1 MKPYRHNIL
10 NIYPL
15 SPMQTGMF
23 FHYLKDPDSLSYQ
36 QQIAWRIRGHF
47 DIKAFYAAWNELVA
61 HHDILRTNFI
71 YRHSR
76 VPVQVVAETRELI
89 PDIEDLSDAADHINA
104 IKERERYTPFDLEKG
119 PLLRLKVVKLSTE
132 EYEIILTH
140 HHIIMDGWSLG
151 NLVKESL
158 SLYSLHLRSQARP
171 VHRSRPYR
179 DYINW
184 LNRQDREG
192 STQFWRTYLEGYD
205 TQATPVQS
213 PTPTL
218 DERQKALHFD
228 INHDDLAVLNR
239 LATTHNVTLN
249 TVFQALWG
257 FLLCQYNNR
266 DDVVFGTVVSGRP
279 QDLNG
284 VEDMAG
290 IFINTIPVR
299 LRIEADMTLAD
310 LLQQVQQNTLHCA
323 VHHHSALS
331 DIQAHTPLK
340 DRLFGSLYV
349 MENYPLDDVFEL
361 NQPLPGTGFCV
372 TALETWEKTHFDFG
386 LRLLPD
392 QGAMNIKIGYN
403 PALYDDRH
411 MAQIR
416 THLHT
421 LIQHLI
427 TQGSATRLVDLELT
441 SPLSPTI
448 TYKKKKDT
456 LVSLFKKQVART
468 PQASC
473 LVCCDQDL
481 TYQDVER
488 LSDRVA
494 ARLQNDLSLKADDRV
509 ALLLQRGPW
518 AVIAILGVLKA
529 GAAYV
534 PIDPETPA
542 KRMQH
547 ILDDSAAKALLVG
560 PATRA
565 TAQRLDVSHIIDIT
579 NNAKTEAY
587 RAVTITPDNLAYV
600 IYTSGTTGTP
610 KGVMI
615 QHDSVVHLV
624 QAMHKDVYGCHKDRL
639 NMVLLTTYVFDGSVQ
654 QIFSALLGGH
664 RLFIMDDDSKRDP
677 QRFVRFCLTHKID
690 VAGCIPNFLALL
702 HDSAELDKLIPKLR
716 HMIFGGEALPTKLA
730 NHILNAPNAPVVSNL
745 YGPTECCVNAL
756 SFTTDQPVA
765 DHHAHVALGTPLGA
779 GEALILNRWD
789 QPCVPG
795 SVGELCLAGPGVA
808 RGYLNQ
814 PDLSAQKFIPHPH
827 KPKER
832 LYKTGDLVRL
842 NADGNVEFLGR
853 NDQQVKIMGYRIEP
867 DEVAEKLLLHPDIQD
882 AAVVCGTADNG
893 QGYLKACFVPTH
905 PDTLSPDELRRYLGD
920 HLPAHMVPARYSQ
933 LADMPRLVSGKID
946 RKTLL
951 NSPDMLADT
960 QDNPSTPP
968 RSRQEEILLQAFQQ
982 VFGRKDIG
990 IEHDY
995 FQLGG
1000 DSIRA
1005 IQILSHLFQAGM
1017 RMELKDLFDH
1027 PRICDLAPYLVHDD
1041 RVEEEPAMT
1050 GDVPLTPIQKRFFA
1064 TFSTNPNWFN
1074 HAVLLNA
1081 HDRLNENAVQD
1092 ALSAL
1097 SNHHDIFRLR
1107 YQQDANGNWT
1117 QYALDTPPPLCLQ
1130 VIALDKKGTEKR
1142 QIERHANQ
1150 AHTAL
1155 NLQDG
1160 PLARVL
1166 LFKGGAQDRLLLV
1179 LHHLIIDGVSWRILL
1194 EDLASAYETAQ
1205 TNQPIVLAHKTRN
1218 LQTWG
1223 KALQDYARSNA
1234 LQMERPYWQDL
1245 HHQEVCPFPV
1255 EIPSSH
1261 NRLCDTLS
1269 NEITLEKATTKT
1281 LLGEIN
1287 NAFNTTTEEILLI
1300 ALSRTLHSWRKIK
1313 KSIVML
1319 EGHGRSPVLNQCDV
1333 SRTIGWFT
1341 SLYPV
1346 LLELTP
1352 DAGIADQIKRIKE
1365 SLRATPNKGFGYG
1378 VLKYLTPDG
1387 LGDTRD
1393 FDDRCHMT
1401 FNYLGQFDAP
1411 TQTGLFD
1418 VTTDHTGTTVAPSAR
1433 RTTDLDISAMVMDAE
1448 MTISLTYS
1456 KHRFL
1461 QSTMED
1467 LLHLYVRELHMLI
1480 DFCTHQRTSELTP
1493 ADLTLSGLSLDEFE
1507 SLF

>member
-1 MKPYRHNIL
+1 
-10 NIYPL
+10 
-15 SPMQTGMF
+15 MQTGMF

-36 QQIAWRIRGHF
+36 QQIAWRIRGCF
-47 DIKAFYAAWNELVA
+47 DTAAFYAAWNDLVA

-76 VPVQVVAETRELI
+76 VPLQVVAETRELA
-89 PDIEDLSDAADHINA
+89 PDIIDLSDTPERIKQ
-104 IKERERYTPFDLEKG
+104 IKEQERHTPFDLENG
-119 PLLRLKVVKLSTE
+119 PLLRLKVLKLNIE

-151 NLVKESL
+151 NLVKDSL
-158 SLYSLHLRSQARP
+158 SRYSAHLSQQTPP
-171 VHRSRPYR
+171 VHRARPYR
-179 DYINW
+179 DYIDW
-184 LNRQDREG
+184 LKQQDSHA
-192 STQFWRTYLEGYD
+192 STEFWRAYLDGYD
-205 TQATPVQS
+205 TPATPVQS
-213 PTPTL
+213 PQPAL
-218 DERQKALHFD
+218 DDRQKALYFD
-228 INHDDLAVLNR
+228 INRDDLAELNR
-239 LATTHNVTLN
+239 LATGHNVTLN
-249 TVFQALWG
+249 TLFQALWG
-257 FLLCQYNNR
+257 VLLCQYNNS
-266 DDVVFGTVVSGRP
+266 DDVVFATVVSGRP
-279 QDLNG
+279 QDLPG

-299 LRIEADMTLAD
+299 LRIDGDMTLAD
-310 LLQQVQQNTLHCA
+310 LLQQVQQNTLHSA
-323 VHHHSALS
+323 DHHHSALS
-331 DIQAHTPLK
+331 DIQTHTPLK

-416 THLHT
+416 THLHK
-421 LIQHLI
+421 LVQHLI
-427 TQGSATRLVDLELT
+427 TQGSATKLAEIELV
-441 SPLSPTI
+441 SPPSKATTPSPNN
-448 TYKKKKDT
+448 KDT
-456 LVSLFKKQVART
+456 LVNLFKKQVACT

-481 TYQDVER
+481 SYQDVDR

-494 ARLQNDLSLKADDRV
+494 ARLQTALAPEADDRV
-509 ALLLQRGPW
+509 ALLLERGPW

-534 PIDPETPA
+534 PIDADTPG

-547 ILDDSAAKALLVG
+547 ILDDSAAKALLAG
-560 PATRA
+560 PATLA
-565 TAQRLDVSHIIDIT
+565 TAQRLDVPCIIDIT
-579 NNAKTEAY
+579 DNTKTEPY
-587 RAVTITPDNLAYV
+587 RPVDIKPDNLAYV

-615 QHDSVVHLV
+615 EHGSVVHLIN
-624 QAMHKDVYGCHKDRL
+624 AMHSDVYGRHNGRL

-664 RLFIMDDDSKRDP
+664 RLFIMDDTSKRDP

-690 VAGCIPNFLALL
+690 VAGCIPNFLSLL
-702 HDSAELDKLIPKLR
+702 HDSGELDKLIPQLR
-716 HMIFGGEALPTKLA
+716 HMIFGGEPLPARLA

-756 SFTTDQPVA
+756 SFTTEQPVA
-765 DHHAHVALGTPLGA
+765 DHHAHVPLGTALGA
-779 GEALILNRWD
+779 GELLILNRWG

-814 PDLSAQKFIPHPH
+814 PDLSAQKFIPHPQN
-827 KPKER
+827 PGER

-842 NADGNVEFLGR
+842 NTEGNVEFLGR

-867 DEVAEKLLLHPDIQD
+867 DEVAQKLLHHPDIQD
-882 AAVVCGTADNG
+882 AAVVCGVADNE
-893 QGYLKACFVPTH
+893 QGYLKACFVPTK
-905 PDTLSPDELRRYLGD
+905 PDILSSDDVRIYLGD
-920 HLPAHMVPARYSQ
+920 HLPAHMVPTRYSQ
-933 LADMPRLVSGKID
+933 LTDMPRLVSGKID

-951 NSPDMLADT
+951 NSADMPVDAQNT
-960 QDNPSTPP
+960 QSATPA
-968 RSRQEEILLQAFQQ
+968 RTRQEEILLDAFQQ
-982 VFGRKDIG
+982 VFGRDDIG

-1005 IQILSHLFQAGM
+1005 IQILSQLFKLGM

-1041 RVEEEPAMT
+1041 RVEEEPAIN

-1081 HDRLNENAVQD
+1081 HERLNKT
-1092 ALSAL
+1092 ALQKAL
-1097 SNHHDIFRLR
+1097 TALNSHHDIFRLR
-1107 YQQDANGNWT
+1107 YQQDTDGNWT
-1117 QYALDTPPPLCLQ
+1117 QYALDEAPPLSLQ
-1130 VIALDKKGTEKR
+1130 VIQLDKKGPEKR

-1155 NLQDG
+1155 NLQNG
-1160 PLARVL
+1160 PLACVL
-1166 LFKGGAQDRLLLV
+1166 LFQGETQDRLLLV

-1194 EDLASAYETAQ
+1194 EDLVHAYEAAR
-1205 TNQPIVLAHKTRN
+1205 NKEAIKIARKTHN

-1223 KALQDYARSNA
+1223 KALQDYAHSNA
-1234 LQMERPYWQDL
+1234 LYQERPYWQDL
-1245 HHQEVCPFPV
+1245 HHKEVCPFPV
-1255 EIPSSH
+1255 EIPAPH
-1261 NRLCDTLS
+1261 NRLCDTLN
-1269 NEITLEKATTKT
+1269 NEITMDEAATQI

-1333 SRTIGWFT
+1333 SRTLGWFT

-1346 LLELTP
+1346 LLDMTP
-1352 DAGIADQIKRIKE
+1352 DADIADQIKRIKE
-1365 SLRATPNKGFGYG
+1365 TLRAIPNKGFGYG
-1378 VLKYLTPDG
+1378 VLKYLSPDG
-1387 LGDTRD
+1387 LGDTRA
-1393 FDDRCHMT
+1393 FEDRCHMT

-1411 TQTGLFD
+1411 THTGLFD
-1418 VTTDHTGTTVAPSAR
+1418 VTTDHTGTGVAPSAR
-1433 RTTDLDISAMVMDAE
+1433 RTTDLDISAMVMDRQ